1 MHDTLDYIIQ
11 NTNNITLIWKQAATM
26 SLLPNSVSKKIDS
39 AMLDWL
45 RDLTKTLRLWTDKG
59 FSMTSGE
66 LILARVNLG
75 SVVESWLKFFYC
87 VHNVDYHK
95 TPLIN
100 KRGVIEPNNLSFDEL
115 KRYSDYF
122 ALRKALYRTLES
134 TISLHGKH
142 QRAARKALLCS
153 RFQTDKTHAHKAAK
167 EYKLNQ

>member
-11 NTNNITLIWKQAATM
+11 NTNNITLIWKQAAAM

-95 TPLIN
+95 SPLIN

-115 KRYSDYF
+115 KRYSEE
-122 ALRKALYRTLES
+122 RLYDKNGNWVKWVDSIQKKRNS
-134 TISLHGKH
+134 IH
-142 QRAARKALLCS
+142 AFNS
-153 RFQTDKTHAHKAAK
+153 R
-167 EYKLNQ
+167 